1 MTTTIIFT
9 DLNRGYS
16 WEVEMPS
23 DEVSA
28 EAYASKIVRMG
39 ARNDQALAY
48 AVKPVTTETKGN
60 IAMSVPALEI
70 PTVARG
76 AVRAFIKGQSGFD
89 AWQAAKGIAAS
100 RDVRNAHLVEY
111 AEEHG
116 LLEEVKDIIAR
127 ANAPQPAQPSQSL
140 QDMLDERD
148 LASEGIFDVVPAA
161 LPNPPAEIVVP
172 EAQIEGRKPRSAT
185 QSPVESETE
194 VQSPMTQQF
203 DASSLLSPVEPFL
216 SPLVRGEL
224 EKALAPVIAAA
235 NKPAVVKTI
244 TKTVTVEA
252 QPLAPVGQAPYAVKT
267 DLTSEFGKLFGLKG
281 QSEYLKSHVTLWN
294 SCGASPAVDPY
305 YVVDAENMGA
315 LALGA
320 EAGLNV
326 WQVGPAGSGK
336 TTQPEQ
342 FAAHTGRPF
351 VKITFSRQTEIADLV
366 GGYEVKDGATQWKD
380 GALIA
385 AMKRPGTVILFDEPT
400 LAPAGVQ
407 AIIQAVTDEHRTFTI
422 QATGEVVRAA
432 HGIVFVVAD
441 NTNGSGDDTGQYAGT
456 NQANAALVNRFK
468 AMVRVDY
475 LSKSQETKALRN
487 HTGAPTPACEH
498 VVDFFHKARKLPE
511 LETVVL
517 SLRQMTGL
525 VKLVAAGFPS
535 KVALRMAL
543 LERLPNTERAA
554 LETLATLD
562 WGSQFEALMKGQALS
577 PAIAPSDGNASR
589 AFDDE
594 ISASLSR

>member
-1 MTTTIIFT
+1 
-9 DLNRGYS
+9 
-16 WEVEMPS
+16 
-23 DEVSA
+23 
-28 EAYASKIVRMG
+28 MG

-48 AVKPVTTETKGN
+48 AVKPVAIETKGN
-60 IAMSVPALEI
+60 IAMSAPASQTLQI

-76 AVRAFIKGQSGFD
+76 AVRAFIRGHHSFD
-89 AWQAAKGIAAS
+89 AWIAAQGIAS
-100 RDVRNAHLVEY
+100 RDVKNADLIDY
-111 AEEHG
+111 AERHG
-116 LLEEVKDIIAR
+116 LLEEVKNLIA
-127 ANAPQPAQPSQSL
+127 AATNNGGFASVSQSVDAL
-140 QDMLDERD
+140 LDET
-148 LASEGIFDVVPAA
+148 
-161 LPNPPAEIVVP
+161 LPNPPAEIVVSQSLQEMF
-172 EAQIEGRKPRSAT
+172 EAQEPHSAT
-185 QSPVESETE
+185 QSATQSETE

-203 DASSLLSPVEPFL
+203 DANAILSPVEPFL
-216 SPLVRGEL
+216 SPLVRAEL
-224 EKALAPVIAAA
+224 EKALASVVAAA

-320 EAGLNV
+320 EAGLNI

-432 HGIVFVVAD
+432 PGIVFVVAD

-475 LSKSQETKALRN
+475 LSKAQETKALKN
-487 HTGAPTPACEH
+487 HTGAPHAACEH

-562 WGSQFEALMKGQALS
+562 WGQQFEALMKGQALS
-577 PAIAPSDGNASR
+577 PAIAPSDGAASN

-594 ISASLSR
+594 ISASLNR